1 MDQLAKAKEQL
12 LISQEINEKAWSK
25 LDDEFH
31 ESEDNITALVL
42 EYVRK
47 NRAEFRWGQEKKRV
61 SLSIKYL
68 KSIFNT

>member
-47 NRAEFRWGQEKKRV
+47 NRAEFR
-61 SLSIKYL
+61 
-68 KSIFNT
+68 